1 LFLGPGR
8 VLFVAKNRVESGGK
22 TIVSKTGVREVTK
35 EMRKKYGDRPKIAFF
50 AQDWEDGYNVGGL
63 FRLADGCGASEI
75 ILTGKSPKPEENPM
89 IAVTSMGQHRRV
101 SWRHFDRH
109 DDACMALIEEGW
121 TLVAVEVADGAVD
134 VSEYEFPAKTCLVL
148 GNEGGG
154 VYGNVIKKCAA
165 AVFIPMFGKGRSF
178 NVTSAAGIVAYA
190 AVFGSKGYNENVK
203 ME

>member
-1 LFLGPGR
+1 
-8 VLFVAKNRVESGGK
+8 VAKKRVESGGK

-35 EMRKKYGDRPKIAFF
+35 EMRKKYSQRPDLAFF

-89 IAVTSMGQHRRV
+89 IGVTSMGQHRRV
-101 SWRHFDRH
+101 KWRHFDRH
-109 DDACMALIEEGW
+109 DEACEALMGEGW

-134 VSEYEFPAKTCLVL
+134 VNEYSFPEKCCLIL

-165 AVFIPMFGKGRSF
+165 SVFIPMFGKGRSL

-190 AVFGSKGYNENVK
+190 AVFGSAGK
-203 ME
+203 MEE